1 MTVTF
6 CGHAEVQEPDTVR
19 SWLQETVESLVLCG
33 ADTFYLGG
41 YGGFD
46 HMAAAVVREQKLK
59 HPQIRSL
66 LVLPYLDRKAED
78 TGYDGTVYPPLET
91 IPRRYAIARRNKY
104 MVDWADVVVA
114 YVFYSWGGAATTLKY
129 AERKKK
135 EILRYRKM

>member
-6 CGHAEVQEPDTVR
+6 CGHAEVQEPDAVR
-19 SWLQETVESLVLCG
+19 SWLQETVASLIVHG

-46 HMAAAVVREQKLK
+46 RMAAAVVREWKLK
-59 HPQIRSL
+59 YPHISSL
-66 LVLPYLDRKAED
+66 LVLPYLDRKVED

-91 IPRRYAIARRNKY
+91 TPRRYAIARRNEY
-104 MVDWADVVVA
+104 QVDWSDIVVA
-114 YVFYSWGGAATTLKY
+114 YVLYSWGGTATTLKY

-135 EILRYRKM
+135 EILRYRKT